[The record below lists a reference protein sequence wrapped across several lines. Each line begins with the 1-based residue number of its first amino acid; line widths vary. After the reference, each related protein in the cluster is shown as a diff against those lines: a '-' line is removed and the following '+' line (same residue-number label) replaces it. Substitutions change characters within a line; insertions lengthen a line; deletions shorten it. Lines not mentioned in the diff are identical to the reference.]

1 MSEPVLSPTA
11 LKIIATAK
19 RLFMQRG
26 YRAVSVNDIV
36 HQAEITK
43 PTLYYHFTD
52 KEELFVQMA
61 LHTLEAMHERMEQAV
76 ADRETTAERLA
87 AIADVTLK
95 SPDGNFRMMRHDIR
109 ENLSPAQQH
118 RIALAFYQRMVDPL
132 EREMARG
139 LERGELTRHTPRE
152 LVWLFMGFLE
162 GFHNDPAQADPE
174 TSTSGH
180 NAFPT
185 PMLIDLFLHG
195 VGPSRLS

>member
-11 LKIIATAK
+11 LKIIVTAK

-61 LHTLEAMHERMEQAV
+61 LHTLEAMHERMERAV

-109 ENLSPAQQH
+109 ENLSPAQQ
-118 RIALAFYQRMVDPL
+118 RIALAFYQKMVDPL

-162 GFHNDPAQADPE
+162 GFHNDPAEVESD
-174 TSTSGH
+174 TYTSGH

-195 VGPSRLS
+195 AGPIRPI